1 MLNPCIMDYIDDI
14 IIEFQNYNLSIL
26 KMALQ
31 PQKVSPTELVRLLS
45 QINQIWGHIFDFKT
59 IGPTWVNIWPIL

>member
-1 MLNPCIMDYIDDI
+1 MDRSIESKMDYGGDDV

-31 PQKVSPTELVRLLS
+31 PQKVSPT
-45 QINQIWGHIFDFKT
+45 G
-59 IGPTWVNIWPIL
+59 IGPIVFTDKSDLRSYY